1 MSYHAKD
8 SDVYHIYENCT
19 LGNNIEKENKVQ
31 GTGNKKK
38 CKRCAEM
45 EKELNKKKK
54 K

>member
-19 LGNNIEKENKVQ
+19 LGNNIEKE
-31 GTGNKKK
+31 
-38 CKRCAEM
+38 
-45 EKELNKKKK
+45 LNKKKK